1 MFVYIFHFRIFFNS
15 VEIDL
20 PPALLF
26 KFASFLYMCY
36 QVLPYTLQKYQG
48 HIYKALLILL
58 LASKNN
64 QYHNLVKIL

>member
-1 MFVYIFHFRIFFNS
+1 MFVYVFHFRIFFNS

-26 KFASFLYMCY
+26 KFVSFLY
-36 QVLPYTLQKYQG
+36 VLSKYIPYALQKYQG

-64 QYHNLVKIL
+64 QYYNFVKIL